1 MTILD
6 EIQSMYEKRVVQ
18 KELKKMPSQT
28 TMKKHERNLEK
39 LTEHLTGNKPSLIGS
54 MSWLTPEGQDPED
67 VINKMKTMKGRA
79 GDTIGLSSQQAYM
92 FSILVGVRTMDF
104 TNYYKNNLYE
114 HVYKIL
120 NDKEGFKKELD
131 NHKVDKE
138 NVFVPEYNEVQTIV
152 DNFIKDSNDLDFK
165 IILKIYTTFPFRL
178 EVADLKFLK
187 SVHQYNTE
195 MKKDQKSNYIV
206 KKSRPRNT
214 FMFSFN
220 DYKTADKYGERKIAI
235 TDKSLTKLLNEKQ
248 MVGGEFMFGENGM
261 LRNTLS
267 KKITS
272 FFEKNN
278 INGVNPT
285 NLTKMVIKHHYDQM
299 GPELRETQEKLAKQR
314 GHSVGTQLMVYLTE

>member
-1 MTILD
+1 MPIFD
-6 EIQSMYEKRVVQ
+6 EIQNMYEKRVEQ
-18 KELKKMPSQT
+18 KELKKMPSLT
-28 TMKKHERNLEK
+28 TMKKHARNLEK
-39 LTEHLTGNKPSLIGS
+39 LTEHLTGNKPTLIGS
-54 MSWLTPEGQDPED
+54 MSWMTDQEPQD
-67 VINKMKTMKGRA
+67 VINNMKTMKGRA

-92 FSILVGVRTMDF
+92 FSILVGVRVMDF
-104 TNYYKNNLYE
+104 TNYYKNNLYDY
-114 HVYKIL
+114 VYKMV
-120 NDKEGFKKELD
+120 NDKEGFKKDLD

-138 NVFVPEYNEVQTIV
+138 NVFVPEYNEVQGIV
-152 DNFIKDSNDLDFK
+152 DNFIKESNDLDFK

-187 SVHQYNTE
+187 SVHQYKTE
-195 MKKDQKSNYIV
+195 MKKEQKSNYIV

-235 TDKSLTKLLNEKQ
+235 TDKSLTKLLNQKQ
-248 MVGGEFMFGENGM
+248 MEGGEFMFGENGM

-285 NLTKMVIKHHYDQM
+285 NLTKMVIKKAYDQM
-299 GPELRETQEKLAKQR
+299 DSGLRAKQEELAKQR
-314 GHSVGTQLMVYLTE
+314 GHSVGTQLLIYMTD